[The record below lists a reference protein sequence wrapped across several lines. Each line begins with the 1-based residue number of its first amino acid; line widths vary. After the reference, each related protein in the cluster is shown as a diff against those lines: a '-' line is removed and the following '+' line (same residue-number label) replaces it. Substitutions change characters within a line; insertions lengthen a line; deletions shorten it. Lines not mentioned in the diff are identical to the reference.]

1 MINTKEIASI
11 LGETLNNEVQIIV
24 CTKDINNLDIA
35 TERVEE
41 AKKYTLHGLTT
52 LFGGCTVQET
62 TGTWLNNGQ
71 LEEEKN
77 YSLLSNFNDSLL
89 TVNTIQEVKKFA
101 GYLKEFLNQDA
112 VSIKVNGK
120 LYFI

>member
-35 TERVEE
+35 TERVEQ
-41 AKKYTLHGLTT
+41 AKKSTLTNLTK

-89 TVNTIQEVKKFA
+89 TTGTIEQVKLFA
-101 GYLKEFLNQDA
+101 EHLKTFLNQDA